1 MGPVVESVSCGSGH
15 TFSKEVLP
23 RIRLLAGLGVEGD
36 AHLGATVQHLSR
48 IAVNPDQP
56 NLRQVHLVHAEL
68 LEEVGE
74 AGFAVAPGQLGEN
87 ITTRG
92 LDLLSLSA
100 GTVLSF
106 GDGASVRV
114 TGLRNPCAQIDG
126 FSRGLLKQVLRRGED
141 GTVVRRAGVMGVVLT
156 SGIVEP
162 GMAVRVWTPQGA
174 HTPLERV

>member
-1 MGPVVESVSCGSGH
+1 MDPVVESVSSSPGH
-15 TFSKEVLP
+15 TFSKAALP

-48 IAVNPDQP
+48 IAADPDQP

-92 LDLLSLSA
+92 LDLLSLSV

-126 FSRGLLKQVLRRGED
+126 FSRGLLKQVLHREED
-141 GTVVRRAGVMGVVLT
+141 GTVVRRAGIMGVVLT
-156 SGIVEP
+156 SGTVEP
-162 GMAVRVWTPQGA
+162 GMAVRVRAPRGA